1 VENPVLEA
9 QLEPVAVLEA
19 IRVQA
24 ALLLL
29 ALAVLEETE
38 VSAQVMK
45 EVTEG
50 EEAAVLAVIVVT
62 EVWVQPHR
70 QAL

>member
-1 VENPVLEA
+1 
-9 QLEPVAVLEA
+9 VAVLEA

-24 ALLLL
+24 VLLLL

-45 EVTEG
+45 EVPEG